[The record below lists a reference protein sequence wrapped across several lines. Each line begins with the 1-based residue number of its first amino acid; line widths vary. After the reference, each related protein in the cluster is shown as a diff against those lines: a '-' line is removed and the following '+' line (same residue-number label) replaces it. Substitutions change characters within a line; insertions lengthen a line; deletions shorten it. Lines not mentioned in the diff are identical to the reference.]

1 MKSPKCSVFQKATD
15 KYPLGE
21 LNLIDLVTTFH
32 FKDKIIEYRSL
43 TDSSDKRLK
52 KLDLPAYTP
61 SGIFSIRRA
70 NSLLTPSNVIC
81 IDIDGKDNPSISN
94 TDHLKRMIC
103 KLPYIWYCG
112 DSVSGCGV
120 FCLIKYENHLL
131 HKLYFKKLCN
141 EFGQL
146 GIVIDKSCSDISRL
160 RFVSY
165 DPNPFVNT
173 AAEVFSITNDDRYE
187 NNICIGMDSGISS
200 RSSLINVKHENVED
214 ALLTQSYFIKD
225 SRIYN
230 SNRCLVESIINKVI
244 LSGIDITIEY
254 NDWFTIGCIIK
265 MMYGESGR
273 SIFHQVSRFYP
284 NYYEAETDNLY
295 DSIMSH
301 TYLKRYDC
309 ILRIAQKY
317 NVFP

>member
-1 MKSPKCSVFQKATD
+1 MKSPRCSVFLKATEI
-15 KYPLGE
+15 YPLGE
-21 LNLIDLVTTFH
+21 LSLIDVVTTSC
-32 FKDKIIEYRSL
+32 FKDKVLEYRSL
-43 TDSSDKRLK
+43 TDLSDKRLK

-81 IDIDGKDNPSISN
+81 IDVDGKDNPSISN
-94 TDHLKRMIC
+94 TDYLKRIIGN
-103 KLPYIWYCG
+103 LPYIWYCG

-131 HKLYFKKLCN
+131 HKLYFKTLCK

-165 DPNPFVNT
+165 DSNPIVNPD
-173 AAEVFSITNDDRYE
+173 AEVLTFKDDDE
-187 NNICIGMDSGISS
+187 IVEKVIAPDISTQ
-200 RSSLINVKHENVED
+200 SSMINMEHENIEN
-214 ALLTQSYFIKD
+214 ALLTQSYFINDAHKTHP
-225 SRIYN
+225 
-230 SNRCLVESIINKVI
+230 NRYLVESIINKVI
-244 LSGIDITIEY
+244 SYEIDITFEY
-254 NDWFTIGCIIK
+254 KDWFTIGCIIK

-284 NYYEAETDNLY
+284 NYYEIETDNLY

-309 ILRIAQKY
+309 MLRIAQKY
-317 NVFP
+317 NVYP

>member
-1 MKSPKCSVFQKATD
+1 MTMKFPRCSVFQKATD
-15 KYPLGE
+15 NTPLGE
-21 LNLIDLVTTFH
+21 LSLIDVVTTTC
-32 FKDKIIEYRSL
+32 FKDKVLEYRSL
-43 TDSSDKRLK
+43 TNLSDKRTM
-52 KLDLPAYTP
+52 KLNLPAYTP

-70 NSLLTPSNVIC
+70 DSLLTPSNVIC
-81 IDIDGKDNPSISN
+81 IDIDGKDNPLISN
-94 TDHLKRMIC
+94 TDQFKRIVMDV
-103 KLPYIWYCG
+103 PFIWYCG

-131 HKLYFKKLCN
+131 HKLYFKTLCN

-165 DPNPFVNT
+165 DPNPFVNP
-173 AAEVFSITNDDRYE
+173 AAEVFTLTDDNERTE
-187 NNICIGMDSGISS
+187 NTIGPNISTQSN
-200 RSSLINVKHENVED
+200 LINVGRENIGD
-214 ALLTQSYFIKD
+214 ALLTQSYLIND
-225 SRIYN
+225 GRMAHP
-230 SNRCLVESIINKVI
+230 NRYRVESIINKVI
-244 LSGIDITIEY
+244 SSGIDITFEY

-273 SIFHQVSRFYP
+273 NIFHQVSRFYP
-284 NYYEAETDNLY
+284 NYYETETDNLY

-309 ILRIAQKY
+309 LLRIAQKY
-317 NVFP
+317 NVYP